1 MQESDSHSSLTVRL
15 LLYFLCLL
23 QSVYIVFISLLQSV
37 FTFPSS
43 NRSDVFW
50 HLTKFFHLLFHS
62 SIYLF
67 ITRARRRFISLP
79 SHMFE
84 IRQTISNNQS
94 RKKQLLNEGCQITMI
109 QFLYDIQNTNWCRT
123 ICFTMYQIYVYV
135 FMNEND
141 MRTSGRIKSKD
152 SWPMD

>member
-1 MQESDSHSSLTVRL
+1 MLFLEAPLQPTFFLA
-15 LLYFLCLL
+15 LYVSFP
-23 QSVYIVFISLLQSV
+23 QPIFWSITSLLKSV
-37 FTFPSS
+37 FKFPSS

-67 ITRARRRFISLP
+67 ITRARRRFSSLP

-94 RKKQLLNEGCQITMI
+94 RKKQLLNEGCKITMT

-141 MRTSGRIKSKD
+141 MRTSGRKKSKD

>member
-1 MQESDSHSSLTVRL
+1 MLFLEAPLQPTFFLTL
-15 LLYFLCLL
+15 
-23 QSVYIVFISLLQSV
+23 SVSFPQPIFWSITSLLQSV